1 MSRSTA
7 RWRSSGVHSLP
18 SVSVVTPVY
27 NVSRYLEATLD
38 SVARLTVS
46 HEHIVIDGG
55 STDRTLAILEARR
68 DPNLTWVS
76 EPDRGQTHAVNKGFE
91 RARGELLGWL
101 NGDDEYVSEAVDR
114 VVDHL
119 LAHSEL
125 DAVFGGMDI
134 TDEEGRVRR
143 EYRPAEYSWRRYL
156 YLGDYISTP
165 TIIFRR
171 SLLEDS
177 ELLDERYVDAADYD
191 FFLRL
196 FRGARVERRPEA
208 LVRFRY
214 HPESKTA
221 RDAFHGQDEALE
233 IRLKWARRPYERA
246 AMKSIDRAKRLLLPR
261 ISAWPRMF
269 S

>member
-1 MSRSTA
+1 MPD
-7 RWRSSGVHSLP
+7 L
-18 SVSVVTPVY
+18 SVVTPVY
-27 NVSRYLEATLD
+27 NSARYLAAALD
-38 SVARLTVS
+38 SVARLTAS

-55 STDRTLAILEARR
+55 STDGTVALLESR
-68 DPNLTWVS
+68 DDSSLSWVS

-101 NGDDEYVSEAVDR
+101 NGDDEYVSAAVNR
-114 VVDHL
+114 AVEYL
-119 LAHSEL
+119 LAHPEL

-143 EYRPAEYSWRRYL
+143 EYRPAPFSWRRYL
-156 YLGDYISTP
+156 YLGDYITTP

-171 SLLEDS
+171 RLLDREG
-177 ELLDERYVDAADYD
+177 LLDEAYVDAADYD
-191 FFLRL
+191 FFLRV
-196 FRGARVERRPEA
+196 FRDARVERRPEA

-214 HPESKTA
+214 HPDSKTA
-221 RDAFHGQDEALE
+221 RDAFRGQDEALR
-233 IRLKWARRPYERA
+233 IRLKWARRPHERL
-246 AMKSIDRAKRLLLPR
+246 AMEAIEKAKRLILPR

>member
-1 MSRSTA
+1 MPD
-7 RWRSSGVHSLP
+7 L
-18 SVSVVTPVY
+18 SVVTPVY
-27 NVSRYLEATLD
+27 NSVRYLAATLD

-55 STDRTLAILEARR
+55 STDGTVALLESR
-68 DPNLTWVS
+68 DDPSLSWVS

-101 NGDDEYVSEAVDR
+101 NGDDEYVSEAVDGA
-114 VVDHL
+114 VSHL
-119 LAHSEL
+119 VGHPHL

-134 TDEEGRVRR
+134 TDEEGLTRR
-143 EYRPAEYSWRRYL
+143 EYRPGEFSWRRYL
-156 YLGDYISTP
+156 YLGDYVTTP

-171 SLLEDS
+171 RLLDGAG
-177 ELLDERYVDAADYD
+177 LLDESYLDAADYD

-196 FRGARVERRPEA
+196 FRTARVERRPEA

-221 RDAFHGQDEALE
+221 RDAFRGQDEALA
-233 IRLKWARRPYERA
+233 IRLKWARRPQERL
-246 AMKSIDRAKRLLLPR
+246 AMKAIDRAKRLILPR